1 MLVQRYVTLALN
13 MKNNVMVPQVLSA
26 SPLSLA
32 RRVPLTEIHSVQL
45 IVVQLLGHFA
55 TRLETSTRAL
65 FEGVLIVQV
74 IVYKLVET
82 SKIVAVRLREE

>member
-13 MKNNVMVPQVLSA
+13 MKKIMVPQVLSA

-32 RRVPLTEIHSVQL
+32 RRVPLTEIRSVQL